1 MTEFSKISS
10 ILKNSLFLSKSLF
23 KTFGLVLILVI
34 SLVINAYSQ
43 EGGKGAG
50 GSVQGR
56 KTILDF
62 KQELKLTEDQV
73 KSIKKIIDEFETKN
87 RPLLEKLIALD
98 KELKE
103 LLEKEGDLGEIKK
116 RIKEIYSLRA
126 EMVINEIEAGRKI
139 DKILNKEQKE
149 KWKQIRSSGIKRQG
163 G

>member
-10 ILKNSLFLSKSLF
+10 IFKNSLFLSRSLF

-34 SLVINAYSQ
+34 SLVINVYSQ
-43 EGGKGAG
+43 EGAKGAG
-50 GSVQGR
+50 GGVQGR
-56 KTILDF
+56 RTILDF